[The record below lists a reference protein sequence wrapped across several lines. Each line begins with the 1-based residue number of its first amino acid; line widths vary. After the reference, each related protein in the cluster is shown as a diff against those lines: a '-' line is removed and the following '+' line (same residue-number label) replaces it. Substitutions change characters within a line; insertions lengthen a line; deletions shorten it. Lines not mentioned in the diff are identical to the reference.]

1 MWCRIVRRPLAV
13 IVYVE
18 LLLEGD
24 LMAVGAVS
32 FHLSVGGHLVLAR
45 SDLGFWVVEMR
56 ND

>member
-13 IVYVE
+13 IVNVE

-32 FHLSVGGHLVLAR
+32 FHQSVGGHLVLAR
-45 SDLGFWVVEMR
+45 SDLGFWEVEMR